1 MEDFGKFCKASG
13 EIEAVQDLLQKVA
26 RYVSHF
32 HEEQLCI
39 DEKIEAEEDKSFTLQ
54 SEKTPK
60 SCETIELDKPD
71 DLKSD
76 VSRWK
81 QAFYAFM
88 NFHG

>member
-1 MEDFGKFCKASG
+1 M
-13 EIEAVQDLLQKVA
+13 
-26 RYVSHF
+26 
-32 HEEQLCI
+32 CI

-60 SCETIELDKPD
+60 SCVTIELDKPD